1 MGSQI
6 CPELCPT
13 RVTEPES
20 YLGPICLQ
28 GLSSLGHSQAEG
40 PEQDG
45 EWPRLNAKEASIPSR
60 LVPEDQN
67 PALVFPGPMLG
78 SQ

>member
-1 MGSQI
+1 MG
-6 CPELCPT
+6 
-13 RVTEPES
+13 VTEPGS
-20 YLGPICLQ
+20 YLKLICLQ
-28 GLSSLGHSQAEG
+28 ALSSLDHSQAEG

-45 EWPRLNAKEASIPSR
+45 EWPRLHAREASIPSR
-60 LVPEDQN
+60 LMPEDQN